1 VPDCNDTTNGI
12 PYLPQTVQ
20 DAPPLSSGYS
30 AGFDSEGSLA
40 VAHSFSGQRLR
51 ALRVA
56 AGVSRE
62 QLAVLVDRSYG
73 VEVRW
78 EVGTA
83 VPDANDIGR
92 IAHVLGVAV
101 EEFYDE
107 VPAGAVA

>member
-1 VPDCNDTTNGI
+1 
-12 PYLPQTVQ
+12 
-20 DAPPLSSGYS
+20 
-30 AGFDSEGSLA
+30 
-40 VAHSFSGQRLR
+40 VAHSFSGRRLR

-78 EVGTA
+78 ERGFA
-83 VPDANDIGR
+83 VPNANDIGL
-92 IAHVLGVAV
+92 IAHALGVDV
-101 EEFYDE
+101 GELYDD